1 MTVRAELT
9 RRVSTHTATMTV
21 AVVLASLVTE
31 FVNVPVC
38 LSCRVHHTHTH
49 THTYSVAQMK
59 TPSDEFVIS

>member
-1 MTVRAELT
+1 
-9 RRVSTHTATMTV
+9 MTV